1 MSDGARDALA
11 GYLYQILAAAG
22 IGARAHGGMDD
33 QGQLTCDLVLLA
45 RQSRILHEVHQEDV
59 VLQPHEPADGATAV
73 QFKFSRNPRS
83 TPLQPAELR
92 DILHAFDRSRKEGGP
107 ALNLTGFVLVTNRP
121 LSRDA
126 DSFYQGRD
134 RPTPFAKLKE
144 RERKWLISPNTKA
157 REVKQDYGSPQAAA
171 EAWHAIFKRLRI
183 FPKITGQHWL
193 DGLRHY
199 AVERGLPPEEYEGR
213 VSMLVGEAVRGTI
226 QDQLELSQAWLNQ
239 ALLGFHDARPL
250 ALRATGDSAREAARL
265 RAERWYSENLVTKAR
280 TVIRRS
286 LMDDVAQQA
295 AQFPVVF
302 LVGDGGCGKS
312 VLAAR
317 FVCETASS
325 RLADSTS
332 ARDFHKRWLG
342 EAFNHWRSE
351 MHADDLPYLPAKDVL
366 ERVRKANDAE
376 ERPLII
382 VNVDGLDEAP
392 DEEKRRELQ
401 ELLYT
406 CRNQQPPSP
415 FALVLL
421 ITARLRDRSLERT
434 RDRLI
439 KNLTSTH
446 HPGELAHQFGFV
458 LVGDFKDEEL
468 QLAIAELPS
477 PVRGR
482 LEKAI
487 QVLSG
492 RASST
497 ATLEDE
503 VDQEPDRPVP
513 DRELLSSLRHPA
525 LWGEFLD
532 LDEQTQGRVLD
543 GQREAMHELA
553 GRFLERFFSKVWLR
567 HPALPENDLRQALNR
582 IGRRFPTRE
591 QRGRL
596 LQHWLAPASK
606 SGLLRH
612 EEATCLFH
620 EAVSYGMIRE
630 DGEECWRWRHGFVGN
645 YLLNQKE

>member
-33 QGQLTCDLVLLA
+33 LGQLTCDLVLLA
-45 RQSRILHEVHQEDV
+45 RQTRILHEVHEQDV
-59 VLQPHEPADGATAV
+59 VLQPHEPGGEATAV
-73 QFKFSRNPRS
+73 QFKFSRNAGS
-83 TPLQPAELR
+83 TPLKPAELR

-286 LMDDVAQQA
+286 LMEHVAQQA

-302 LVGDGGCGKS
+302 LVGEGGCGKS

-317 FVCETASS
+317 FVCETAS
-325 RLADSTS
+325 RCLGDSTS
-332 ARDFHKRWLG
+332 AREFGWDWLG
-342 EAFNHWRSE
+342 KAFNHWRSE
-351 MHADDLPYLPAKDVL
+351 THAEDLRALPAGDVL
-366 ERVRKANDAE
+366 RRVRIANDAE

-382 VNVDGLDEAP
+382 VNVDGLDEAS
-392 DEEKRRELQ
+392 DEKRRKLGELVY
-401 ELLYT
+401 L
-406 CRNQQPPSP
+406 CINQQPSSP
-415 FALVLL
+415 YALVLL
-421 ITARLRDRSLERT
+421 VTARLLDPSPEHT

-439 KNLTSTH
+439 QELTSTH
-446 HPGELAHQFGFV
+446 HPGELAHQFGYV
-458 LVGDFKDEEL
+458 PVGDFKDEEL

-477 PVRGR
+477 PLRSR

-492 RASST
+492 RHSAT

-503 VDQEPDRPVP
+503 VDQEPDRPIP
-513 DRELLSSLRHPA
+513 NRALLSSLRHPA

-532 LDEQTQGRVLD
+532 LNEQTQGRVLD
-543 GQREAMHELA
+543 GQQEAMHELA
-553 GRFLERFFSKVWLR
+553 RRFLKRFFFKVWLR
-567 HPALPENDLRQALNR
+567 YPALPENDLRRALKR

-606 SGLLRH
+606 SGLLCRA
-612 EEATCLFH
+612 EARDLFH

-630 DGEECWRWRHGFVGN
+630 DDEEWWRWRHSFVGD
-645 YLLNQKE
+645 YLRDQEE